1 MIFFS
6 LIKSKNQ
13 TREIEKFLF
22 SEFYSLHILVIRNFF
37 FGESLLSIFRT
48 DLFLKNGS
56 IHLIMQDIFCF
67 VNSGIFSL
75 KSRYLRKMR
84 FTQISLR
91 RIEFPFGAN
100 FSWPLNLYLILPLVK
115 TFSLCSHSK
124 IRGKQQVSWSS
135 QRKMLFTTA
144 MNSVLSPS

>member
-22 SEFYSLHILVIRNFF
+22 SEFFSLHILVIRNYF
-37 FGESLLSIFRT
+37 FGESLLPIFRT

-56 IHLIMQDIFCF
+56 IHLIIQDIFCF

-91 RIEFPFGAN
+91 RI
-100 FSWPLNLYLILPLVK
+100 FSWPVNLYLILPLVK

-124 IRGKQQVSWSS
+124 IRGKQEVS
-135 QRKMLFTTA
+135 
-144 MNSVLSPS
+144 

>member
-1 MIFFS
+1 MNSIHCTS
-6 LIKSKNQ
+6 WSS
-13 TREIEKFLF
+13 EI
-22 SEFYSLHILVIRNFF
+22 FF

-56 IHLIMQDIFCF
+56 IHLIIQDIFCF

-91 RIEFPFGAN
+91 RI
-100 FSWPLNLYLILPLVK
+100 FSWPVNLYLVLPLVK
-115 TFSLCSHSK
+115 TFSLCSHSASFLIK
-124 IRGKQQVSWSS
+124 PEKNVVYYCYELCTITQLKQSFNIMKCKHSNPF
-135 QRKMLFTTA
+135 KL
-144 MNSVLSPS
+144 

>member
-22 SEFYSLHILVIRNFF
+22 SEFFSLHILVIRNYF
-37 FGESLLSIFRT
+37 FGESLLPIFRT

-91 RIEFPFGAN
+91 RI
-100 FSWPLNLYLILPLVK
+100 FSWPVNLYLILPLVK

-144 MNSVLSPS
+144 MNSALSPS